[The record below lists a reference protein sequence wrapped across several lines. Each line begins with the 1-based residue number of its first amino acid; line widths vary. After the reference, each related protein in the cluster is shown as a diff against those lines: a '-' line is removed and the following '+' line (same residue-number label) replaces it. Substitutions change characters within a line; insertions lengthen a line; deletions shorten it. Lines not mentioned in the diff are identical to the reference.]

1 VITVVGEALV
11 DLVVAP
17 DGSVTATLGGAP
29 YNAARAAARLGAS
42 TRFAGALS
50 IDRFGALLA
59 ARLEADGVDTQFGRR
74 TERPTTLAAA
84 ELDEH
89 GSATYRFYIDGTSA
103 PDLPSGSLGELP
115 ADPLFFTG
123 GLALTLEPMAAT
135 VIEHLRGLHDDT
147 MVVIDVNARPA
158 VVADRARYVANL
170 VAAIGRADVVK
181 VSEEDLAF
189 LHGDLA
195 VDDLL
200 AAGTRAIVVTA
211 GAAATTVHHECGVTS
226 IDVRPPAAPVVDTIG
241 AGDTFVGALM
251 ATWIAGLGMPA
262 RSRVDL
268 AGPGGFDAIVAAVDV
283 AHAAASIV
291 VTRQGADPPTRDELL
306 DALTA

>member
-1 VITVVGEALV
+1 MVGEALV

-59 ARLEADGVDTQFGRR
+59 VRLEADGVDTQFGRR
-74 TERPTTLAAA
+74 TELPTTLAAA

-89 GSATYRFYIDGTSA
+89 GSATYRFYFDGTSA
-103 PDLPSGSLGELP
+103 PDLPSGALRELP
-115 ADPLFFTG
+115 YDPLFFTG
-123 GLALTLEPMAAT
+123 GLALALEPIAAT
-135 VIEHLRGLHDDT
+135 VIEHLRQLHDHT

-158 VVADRARYVANL
+158 VVTDRASYVANL
-170 VAAIGRADVVK
+170 AAAIGRADVVK

-189 LHGDLA
+189 LHGDLS
-195 VDDLL
+195 VDDIL
-200 AAGTRAIVVTA
+200 AAGARAVVVTA
-211 GAAATTVHHECGVTS
+211 GASATTVHHECGVIS
-226 IDVRPPAAPVVDTIG
+226 IDVRRPAAPVVDTIG

-262 RSRVDL
+262 RSRADL
-268 AGPGGFDAIVAAVDV
+268 AGPGGFDALVAAVDV

-306 DALTA
+306 AALTA

>member
-1 VITVVGEALV
+1 MVGEALV

-74 TERPTTLAAA
+74 TELPTTLAAA

-89 GSATYRFYIDGTSA
+89 GSATYRFYFDGTSA
-103 PDLPSGSLGELP
+103 PDLPSGALRELP
-115 ADPLFFTG
+115 YDPLFFTG
-123 GLALTLEPMAAT
+123 GLALALEPMAAT
-135 VIEHLRGLHDDT
+135 VVEHLRGLHDDT

-158 VVADRARYVANL
+158 VVTDRARYVANL
-170 VAAIGRADVVK
+170 AAAIGRADVVK

-189 LHGDLA
+189 VHGDLS
-195 VDDLL
+195 VDDIL
-200 AAGTRAIVVTA
+200 AAGARAVVVTA
-211 GAAATTVHHECGVTS
+211 GASATTVHHECGVTS
-226 IDVRPPAAPVVDTIG
+226 IDVRRPAAPVVDTIG

-262 RSRVDL
+262 RSRSDL
-268 AGPGGFDAIVAAVDV
+268 AGRGGFDALVAAVDV

-306 DALTA
+306 DALGS

>member
-1 VITVVGEALV
+1 MITVVGEALV

-115 ADPLFFTG
+115 DDPLFFTG
-123 GLALTLEPMAAT
+123 GL
-135 VIEHLRGLHDDT
+135 G
-147 MVVIDVNARPA
+147 
-158 VVADRARYVANL
+158 
-170 VAAIGRADVVK
+170 
-181 VSEEDLAF
+181 
-189 LHGDLA
+189 
-195 VDDLL
+195 
-200 AAGTRAIVVTA
+200 A
-211 GAAATTVHHECGVTS
+211 GARTDGRDRHRTPPPSCTTT
-226 IDVRPPAAPVVDTIG
+226 P
-241 AGDTFVGALM
+241 
-251 ATWIAGLGMPA
+251 WW
-262 RSRVDL
+262 
-268 AGPGGFDAIVAAVDV
+268 
-283 AHAAASIV
+283 
-291 VTRQGADPPTRDELL
+291 
-306 DALTA
+306 